1 MKVKRRDRAMRFLK
15 TLIWVTIIIG
25 LVVFA
30 TNNWYLV
37 SLRLWG
43 GLRLETKLP
52 ALVMAAFLLGF
63 LPLYILH
70 LTQVWRMK
78 RRILVLEGN
87 QRSVPVP
94 PSPPVAPHPTY
105 KAVDPI

>member
-1 MKVKRRDRAMRFLK
+1 MRFLK
-15 TLIWVTIIIG
+15 TLLWVTVIVG

-30 TNNWYLV
+30 TNNWQPV

-43 GLRLETKLP
+43 GLRLDTKLP
-52 ALVMAAFLLGF
+52 ALVLAAFLLGF
-63 LPLYILH
+63 LPVYILH

-78 RRILVLEGN
+78 RRILLLEGN
-87 QRSVPVP
+87 QRSMSAP
-94 PSPPVAPHPTY
+94 PPPPASPHPTH